1 MHRGES
7 VLTVGVNDEPH
18 HRAAVLLAR
27 GAMKAVLRRRQRNI
41 SEKEAP
47 SLLSE
52 RVISTRHWCMPII
65 YFEGV
70 LRYYILS
77 S

>member
-7 VLTVGVNDEPH
+7 VLTVGVNVEPH

-47 SLLSE
+47 SLL
-52 RVISTRHWCMPII
+52 WDQ
-65 YFEGV
+65 YGEGHFYASLV
-70 LRYYILS
+70 HAFYLF
-77 S
+77 